1 MQIFVLGMHRS
12 GTSAAARVLN
22 LMGCYFGAEDIGTA
36 ANEEN
41 RKGFWERKDVRQV
54 NDAILRNMGAD
65 WDRIASLDMRSI
77 GKGDEAV
84 YRQVIQEIVV
94 NMDAH
99 RPWFVKEP
107 RFCLTFG
114 VWRPVLEM
122 PVCVLIFRN
131 PLDVAK
137 SLNRRN
143 GMPLTVGLALWEAY
157 NARALEASQG
167 INRIVLSYEALMSN
181 SSVAVGKLLDALG
194 QEGYVL
200 RRPAKRELLAFLDD
214 ELRHHRTGD
223 ADVRGAV
230 SEAQVAL
237 FDQLREAE
245 RSGDAG
251 TLPSLDGAS
260 IETLAQYE
268 TTLASVSLRAKDANA
283 SLLRRQRVGVTTELA
298 LRRLE
303 LDGALQSLQGTSLEL
318 RKWRNEHDS
327 VKARNVSLLAEASAR
342 KREISSLSKELKE
355 TSLESRKWRNE
366 HDSVKARNV
375 SLLAE
380 ASARKREISSLS
392 KELKETS
399 LESRKWR
406 NEHDGVKARS
416 VSLLAE
422 GSAMK
427 REISS
432 LASELVQQRRTHER
446 TVRETGGFEE
456 TLRRKDRDLVAA
468 KESLEAAKKQAETAR
483 EVGEGLQATLK
494 LKDRD
499 LVAAKESLEAAKKQ
513 AETAREVG
521 EGLQATLKLKDRDL
535 VAAKESLEA
544 AKKQAETAREMGEGL
559 QATLKLKDRDLVAA
573 KGSLEAA
580 KKQAETAR
588 EVGEGLQATLKLKD
602 RDLVAAKGSLEAA
615 KKQAETARE
624 MGEGLQATLKLKD
637 RDLVAA
643 KGSLEAAKKQAETA
657 REVGEGLQAT
667 LKLKDRDLV
676 AAKGSLEAAKKQAET
691 AREVGEGLQA
701 TLKLKDR
708 DLVAAKGSLEAAKKQ
723 AETAREV
730 GEGLQA
736 TLKLK
741 DRDLRLVA
749 EEIDKLSLERG
760 RLESAAR
767 RNATRIAE
775 LESLV
780 DATLEDV
787 ELLLGSRRWRLGD
800 GLLSAPHRLLGRR
813 RPLTVADHLR
823 QLQRVPR
830 KTGSP
835 RAVSPAGELSPP
847 SKGSLPPTAKV
858 MPRQRKQVT
867 VLVLAWDVGHN
878 PLGRAYLLAE
888 ALARSYTVVLAGF
901 QFPRYGEAVWKPL
914 RDSAF
919 RTVSIQGRSFP
930 EFQRTLE
937 RLARRIDADV
947 VVACKARL
955 PAVQAGLMLKAL
967 RNRPLLVDVD
977 DYELSFFPNR
987 QPLHDLSTQAADA
1000 LAEPFEEAWT
1010 RYTENLLPFADRL
1023 LVSNPE
1029 LQRRF
1034 GGVVVPHARDE
1045 TVFRPELVDRE
1056 AARRALGLDADN
1068 KVVMFVGTPRPHK
1081 GVLEILDAV
1090 KALQRED
1097 YCFVIVGTPPD
1108 KGFADVLRDRG
1119 ENTLRLIGDQP
1130 FDQLPEVTAAADLI
1144 CLLQDPETE
1153 IAQYQLPAKV
1163 VDAIAMGVP
1172 VLATDVPP
1180 LRKLIESGVIES
1192 VTKETLSPRIAWWLE
1207 ATSEVRDAHRARARG
1222 AFLRDFSYDTIHRT
1236 LFNEVE
1242 KCLAAP
1248 TSLPAAAGDFL
1259 TAQARRYPSSDAKPD
1274 EGLDMVMFWK
1284 QGDIGLYGRR
1294 FDMLVRELSRRKE
1307 VRRIAVFDAPFS
1319 VYQVLRD
1326 HVPDTTVHHQ
1336 VVAENKIVRRWGL
1349 LDEGKVTHHVFLFD
1363 NRALLSEDRYPH
1375 GSRFVDFVAAEL
1387 DGVGIDPD
1395 EAVFW
1400 YYPVLD
1406 EIDGLSARFKPRLK
1420 VVDVVD
1426 DQRTR
1431 PDLSEEDR
1439 AEMTRHYR
1447 KVVEDADVV
1456 LANCEAVRAAMSVY
1470 GHDVAL
1476 VPNGCDTDPLPPN
1489 PESRLFSRFC
1499 DLPRPILGLVGNLE
1513 GKTDLVLLERLARER
1528 PDYQLVL
1535 IGSTHANADILA
1547 LDEHPNVHF
1556 FGIVPYSEVKAWIK
1570 HFDVALLPHLD
1581 TAQTRS
1587 MHPLKMLVYAAV
1599 GVRMVSTR
1607 IENLGE
1613 FEPFIG
1619 LAEGHGAFIDAVD
1632 AAVAGTAEGGGSG
1645 ELADVVA
1652 RNSWERRVDEIMERI
1667 DASLVT

>member
-12 GTSAAARVLN
+12 GTSAVARVLN
-22 LMGCYFGAEDIGTA
+22 LMGCYFGPEDIGTE

-41 RKGFWERKDVRQV
+41 PKGFWERKDVRQV

-65 WDRIASLDMRSI
+65 WDRIAPFDVRSI
-77 GKGDEAV
+77 GKGDMAV

-107 RFCLTFG
+107 RFCLTFS
-114 VWRPVLEM
+114 VWRSVLEL

-137 SLNRRN
+137 SLNERN
-143 GMPLTVGLALWEAY
+143 GMPLAVGLALWEAY
-157 NARALEASQG
+157 NAGALEASQG
-167 INRIVLSYEALMSN
+167 IKRIVLSYEALMN
-181 SSVAVGKLLDALG
+181 NPSVAVGKLLDALG

-200 RRPAKRELLAFLDD
+200 RGPAKQELLAFLDD

-223 ADVRGAV
+223 ADVRAAV
-230 SEAQVAL
+230 SEAQIRL

-245 RSGDAG
+245 QSGNVG

-260 IETLAQYE
+260 IGTLAQYE

-303 LDGALQSLQGTSLEL
+303 LDGALQSLQETSSEL
-318 RKWRNEHDS
+318 RKWRNEHDGL
-327 VKARNVSLLAEASAR
+327 KARNVSLLAEGSAMR
-342 KREISSLSKELKE
+342 REISSLS
-355 TSLESRKWRNE
+355 
-366 HDSVKARNV
+366 
-375 SLLAE
+375 
-380 ASARKREISSLS
+380 
-392 KELKETS
+392 
-399 LESRKWR
+399 
-406 NEHDGVKARS
+406 
-416 VSLLAE
+416 
-422 GSAMK
+422 
-427 REISS
+427 
-432 LASELVQQRRTHER
+432 SELVQLRRKHEG

-468 KESLEAAKKQAETAR
+468 TQELRIAR
-483 EVGEGLQATLK
+483 RE
-494 LKDRD
+494 LKDSRESFD
-499 LVAAKESLEAAKKQ
+499 AAKEQ
-513 AETAREVG
+513 AEV
-521 EGLQATLKLKDRDL
+521 
-535 VAAKESLEA
+535 
-544 AKKQAETAREMGEGL
+544 
-559 QATLKLKDRDLVAA
+559 
-573 KGSLEAA
+573 
-580 KKQAETAR
+580 
-588 EVGEGLQATLKLKD
+588 
-602 RDLVAAKGSLEAA
+602 
-615 KKQAETARE
+615 
-624 MGEGLQATLKLKD
+624 
-637 RDLVAA
+637 
-643 KGSLEAAKKQAETA
+643 
-657 REVGEGLQAT
+657 
-667 LKLKDRDLV
+667 
-676 AAKGSLEAAKKQAET
+676 
-691 AREVGEGLQA
+691 
-701 TLKLKDR
+701 
-708 DLVAAKGSLEAAKKQ
+708 
-723 AETAREV
+723 AREV

-741 DRDLRLVA
+741 DRDLRLA
-749 EEIDKLSLERG
+749 TREIDKLSLERG

-775 LESLV
+775 LEALV
-780 DATLEDV
+780 DATMEDV
-787 ELLLGSRRWRLGD
+787 ELLLGSRRWRMGD
-800 GLLSAPHRLLGRR
+800 GLLSAPHRILGRG
-813 RPLTVADHLR
+813 RPATVADHLR
-823 QLQRVPR
+823 QLQHMPR
-830 KTGSP
+830 RAGGSP
-835 RAVSPAGELSPP
+835 RAVSTAAELRPP
-847 SKGSLPPTAKV
+847 SKGSLPPSALVT
-858 MPRQRKQVT
+858 PRLRKQVT

-914 RDSAF
+914 RDSSF
-919 RTVSIQGRSFP
+919 RTVSIPGRSFP

-937 RLARRIDADV
+937 TLTRRVDADV

-987 QPLHDLSTQAADA
+987 QPLSDLSIQTADA

-1010 RYTENLLPFADRL
+1010 RYTENLLSFADRL

-1045 TVFRPELVDRE
+1045 TVFQPELVDRE
-1056 AARRALGLDADN
+1056 AARRALGLDADQ

-1090 KALQRED
+1090 KALQRKD

-1108 KGFADVLRDRG
+1108 QGFADVLRDRG
-1119 ENTLRLIGDQP
+1119 ENTLRLIGDIP

-1180 LRKLIESGVIES
+1180 LRKLIESGVIEP
-1192 VTKETLSPRIAWWLE
+1192 VTKETLSARIAWWLE
-1207 ATSEVRDAHRARARG
+1207 ATSEVRHPHRERARG
-1222 AFLRDFSYDTIHRT
+1222 AFLRDFSYEAIHRT

-1242 KCLAAP
+1242 ECLAAP
-1248 TSLPAAAGDFL
+1248 ASLTTAADEFL
-1259 TAQARRYPSSDAKPD
+1259 TAQARRYPSSDGKPD

-1284 QGDIGLYGRR
+1284 QGDVGLYGRR

-1336 VVAENKIVRRWGL
+1336 VVAANKIVRRWGL

-1363 NRALLSEDRYPH
+1363 NRTELSEARYPH
-1375 GSRFVDFVAAEL
+1375 GSRFADFVATEL
-1387 DGVGIDPD
+1387 DGVGINPD
-1395 EAVFW
+1395 KAVFW

-1406 EIDGLSARFKPRLK
+1406 EIDALSARFKPRLK

-1426 DQRTR
+1426 DQRTW

-1439 AEMTRHYR
+1439 AEITRHYR
-1447 KVVEDADVV
+1447 TVVEDADVV

-1470 GHDVAL
+1470 RRDVVAL
-1476 VPNGCDTDPLPPN
+1476 VPNGCDTAPLPPN
-1489 PESRLFSRFC
+1489 PESRLFARFR
-1499 DLPRPILGLVGNLE
+1499 DLPRPVLGLVGNLE
-1513 GKTDLVLLERLARER
+1513 GKTDLVLLERIARER

-1535 IGSTHANADILA
+1535 IGSTHTNANILA
-1547 LDEHPNVHF
+1547 LDEYPNVHF
-1556 FGIVPYSEVKAWIK
+1556 FGIVTYPEVKAWIK
-1570 HFDVALLPHLD
+1570 DFDVALLPHLD

-1599 GVRMVSTR
+1599 GVPMVSTR

-1613 FEPFIG
+1613 FEPFIS
-1619 LAEGHGAFIDAVD
+1619 LAESHGAFIDAVD
-1632 AAVAGTAEGGGSG
+1632 AAVAGTAKGASG

-1652 RNSWERRVDEIMERI
+1652 RNSWSRRVDQIMARI
-1667 DASLVT
+1667 DAALVT

>member
-1 MQIFVLGMHRS
+1 M
-12 GTSAAARVLN
+12 ARVLN
-22 LMGCYFGAEDIGTA
+22 LMGCYFGPEDIGTE
-36 ANEEN
+36 ANNEN
-41 RKGFWERKDVRQV
+41 PKGFWERRDVRQI
-54 NDAILRNMGAD
+54 NDAILRNKGAD
-65 WDRIASLDMRSI
+65 WDRIASLDMGSI
-77 GKGDEAV
+77 GKGDLLV
-84 YRQVIQEIVV
+84 YRQAAQEIVV

-107 RFCLTFG
+107 RFCLTFS
-114 VWRPVLEM
+114 VWRSVLEM
-122 PVCVLIFRN
+122 PVGVVIFRN

-137 SLNRRN
+137 SLHERN

-157 NARALEASQG
+157 NARALAASQG
-167 INRIVLSYEALMSN
+167 MKTVVLSYEALMNNPSET
-181 SSVAVGKLLDALG
+181 VGKLLDTLS

-200 RRPAKRELLAFLDD
+200 RKPPKRELLAFLDD
-214 ELRHHRTGD
+214 ELHHHRTAE
-223 ADVRGAV
+223 ADVRSAV
-230 SEAQVAL
+230 SDAQAAL
-237 FDQLREAE
+237 FDQLRETE
-245 RSGDAG
+245 RSGNVGA
-251 TLPSLDGAS
+251 LPGVDGAS

-268 TTLASVSLRAKDANA
+268 TTLASVSSRAQGANA
-283 SLLRRQRVGVTTELA
+283 SLLRRQQVGVSTELA

-303 LDGALQSLQGTSLEL
+303 LDGALQSLEETSLEL
-318 RKWRNEHDS
+318 RKVRNEHDG
-327 VKARNVSLLAEASAR
+327 VKARNVSLLAEGSAMR
-342 KREISSLSKELKE
+342 REISSLS
-355 TSLESRKWRNE
+355 
-366 HDSVKARNV
+366 
-375 SLLAE
+375 
-380 ASARKREISSLS
+380 
-392 KELKETS
+392 
-399 LESRKWR
+399 
-406 NEHDGVKARS
+406 
-416 VSLLAE
+416 
-422 GSAMK
+422 
-427 REISS
+427 
-432 LASELVQQRRTHER
+432 SELALLRTKHER
-446 TVRETGGFEE
+446 IVREMGGFEE

-468 KESLEAAKKQAETAR
+468 TQEMLGTRRELADSGRSLEATKKQAEAARELGVGLEATLKVKDRDLLAARDVGAGLEAALKVKDRDLLAARDVGAGLEAALKVKDRDLLAASESLEATKKQAEAAR
-483 EVGEGLQATLK
+483 ELGAGLEATLK
-494 LKDRD
+494 VKDRD
-499 LVAAKESLEAAKKQ
+499 LLAASESLEATKKQ
-513 AETAREVG
+513 AEAARELG
-521 EGLQATLKLKDRDL
+521 AGLEATLKVKDRDL
-535 VAAKESLEA
+535 LAARDVGAGLEAALKVKDRDLLAARDVGAGLEAALKVKDRDLLAASESLEA
-544 AKKQAETAREMGEGL
+544 TKKQAEAARELGAGL
-559 QATLKLKDRDLVAA
+559 EATLKVKDRDLLAA
-573 KGSLEAA
+573 SESLEAT
-580 KKQAETAR
+580 KKQAEAAR
-588 EVGEGLQATLKLKD
+588 ELGAGLEATLKVKD
-602 RDLVAAKGSLEAA
+602 RDLLAASESLEAT
-615 KKQAETARE
+615 KKQAEAARE
-624 MGEGLQATLKLKD
+624 LGAGLEAALKVKD
-637 RDLVAA
+637 RDLLAA
-643 KGSLEAAKKQAETA
+643 SESLEATDKQAEAA
-657 REVGEGLQAT
+657 RELGAGLEAT
-667 LKLKDRDLV
+667 LKGKDRDL
-676 AAKGSLEAAKKQAET
+676 
-691 AREVGEGLQA
+691 
-701 TLKLKDR
+701 KL
-708 DLVAAKGSLEAAKKQ
+708 V
-723 AETAREV
+723 T
-730 GEGLQA
+730 
-736 TLKLK
+736 
-741 DRDLRLVA
+741 
-749 EEIDKLSLERG
+749 EEINKLSLERG

-767 RNATRIAE
+767 SNATRTAE

-787 ELLLGSRRWRLGD
+787 ELLLGSRRWRVGD

-823 QLQRVPR
+823 KLQRVPR
-830 KTGSP
+830 KTGGSP
-835 RAVSPAGELSPP
+835 PAVSPAGELSAPAKGSVPP
-847 SKGSLPPTAKV
+847 SGEVTL
-858 MPRQRKQVT
+858 RQRKQVT

-901 QFPRYGEAVWKPL
+901 QFPRYGETVWKPL
-914 RDSAF
+914 RNSSF

-937 RLARRIDADV
+937 ALARRIDADV
-947 VVACKARL
+947 VIACKARL
-955 PAVQAGLMLKAL
+955 PAVQAGLMFKAL

-987 QPLHDLSTQAADA
+987 EPLNDLSTQTAEA

-1045 TVFRPELVDRE
+1045 TVFRPEVVDRD
-1056 AARRALGLDADN
+1056 AARRALGLDVDQ

-1180 LRKLIESGVIES
+1180 LRKLIESGVVEP
-1192 VTKETLSPRIAWWLE
+1192 VTKETLSARIAWWLE
-1207 ATSEVRDAHRARARG
+1207 ATSEVRDAHRVRARG
-1222 AFLRDFSYDTIHRT
+1222 AFLRDFSYETIHRT

-1248 TSLPAAAGDFL
+1248 TSLPTAADQFL
-1259 TAQARRYPSSDAKPD
+1259 TAQARRYPSTDAKSD
-1274 EGLDMVMFWK
+1274 EGMDMVMFWK

-1336 VVAENKIVRRWGL
+1336 VVAANKIVRRWGL

-1363 NRALLSEDRYPH
+1363 NRAVLSEDRYPH

-1387 DGVGIDPD
+1387 DGVGIDPGR
-1395 EAVFW
+1395 AVFW

-1406 EIDGLSARFKPRLK
+1406 EIGALSARFKPRLK

-1447 KVVEDADVV
+1447 KVVEDADLV

-1489 PESRLFSRFC
+1489 PETRLFSRFC

-1528 PDYQLVL
+1528 PNYQLVL
-1535 IGSTHANADILA
+1535 IGSTHTNTDILA

-1570 HFDVALLPHLD
+1570 QFDVALLPHLD

-1587 MHPLKMLVYAAV
+1587 MHPLKMLVYAAA

-1613 FEPFIG
+1613 FEPFIS

-1632 AAVAGTAEGGGSG
+1632 AAVAGTAGGGGSG

-1652 RNSWERRVDEIMERI
+1652 RNSWARRVDEIMDRI
-1667 DASLVT
+1667 GASLLT

>member
-12 GTSAAARVLN
+12 GTSAVARVLN
-22 LMGCYFGAEDIGTA
+22 LMGCYFGPEDIGTE

-41 RKGFWERKDVRQV
+41 PKGFWERKDVRQV

-65 WDRIASLDMRSI
+65 WDRIVPFDVRSI
-77 GKGDEAV
+77 GKGDMAV

-114 VWRPVLEM
+114 VWRSVLEL

-137 SLNRRN
+137 SLNERN
-143 GMPLTVGLALWEAY
+143 GMPLAVGLALWEAY
-157 NARALEASQG
+157 NTGALEASQG
-167 INRIVLSYEALMSN
+167 IKRIVLSYEALMNN

-200 RRPAKRELLAFLDD
+200 RGPAKQELLAFLDD

-223 ADVRGAV
+223 ADVRAAV
-230 SEAQVAL
+230 SEAQIRL

-245 RSGDAG
+245 QSGNVG

-260 IETLAQYE
+260 IGTLAQYE

-303 LDGALQSLQGTSLEL
+303 LDGALQSLQETSSEL
-318 RKWRNEHDS
+318 RKWRNEHDGL
-327 VKARNVSLLAEASAR
+327 KARNVSLLAEGSAMR
-342 KREISSLSKELKE
+342 REISSLS
-355 TSLESRKWRNE
+355 
-366 HDSVKARNV
+366 
-375 SLLAE
+375 
-380 ASARKREISSLS
+380 
-392 KELKETS
+392 
-399 LESRKWR
+399 
-406 NEHDGVKARS
+406 
-416 VSLLAE
+416 
-422 GSAMK
+422 
-427 REISS
+427 
-432 LASELVQQRRTHER
+432 SELVQLRRKHEGI
-446 TVRETGGFEE
+446 VRETGGFEE

-468 KESLEAAKKQAETAR
+468 TQELRIARRELKDSRESFDAAKEQAEVAREVGEGLQATLKLKDRDLVAATESLDAAKEQAEAAREVGEGLQATLKLKDRDLVAATESLDAAKEQAEAAR

-499 LVAAKESLEAAKKQ
+499 LVAAKKSL
-513 AETAREVG
+513 
-521 EGLQATLKLKDRDL
+521 D
-535 VAAKESLEA
+535 AAKE
-544 AKKQAETAREMGEGL
+544 QAEA
-559 QATLKLKDRDLVAA
+559 
-573 KGSLEAA
+573 
-580 KKQAETAR
+580 
-588 EVGEGLQATLKLKD
+588 
-602 RDLVAAKGSLEAA
+602 
-615 KKQAETARE
+615 
-624 MGEGLQATLKLKD
+624 
-637 RDLVAA
+637 
-643 KGSLEAAKKQAETA
+643 
-657 REVGEGLQAT
+657 
-667 LKLKDRDLV
+667 
-676 AAKGSLEAAKKQAET
+676 
-691 AREVGEGLQA
+691 
-701 TLKLKDR
+701 
-708 DLVAAKGSLEAAKKQ
+708 
-723 AETAREV
+723 AREV

-741 DRDLRLVA
+741 DRDLRLA
-749 EEIDKLSLERG
+749 TREIDKLSLERG

-767 RNATRIAE
+767 RNTTRIAE
-775 LESLV
+775 LEALV
-780 DATLEDV
+780 DATMEDV
-787 ELLLGSRRWRLGD
+787 ELLLGSRRWRMGD
-800 GLLSAPHRLLGRR
+800 GLLSAPHRILGRG
-813 RPLTVADHLR
+813 RPATVADHLR
-823 QLQRVPR
+823 QLQHMPR
-830 KTGSP
+830 RAGGSP
-835 RAVSPAGELSPP
+835 RAVSTAAELRPP
-847 SKGSLPPTAKV
+847 SKGSLPPSALVT
-858 MPRQRKQVT
+858 PRLRKQVT

-914 RDSAF
+914 RDSSF
-919 RTVSIQGRSFP
+919 RTVSIPGRSFP

-937 RLARRIDADV
+937 TLTRRVDADV

-987 QPLHDLSTQAADA
+987 QPLSDLSIQTADA

-1010 RYTENLLPFADRL
+1010 RYTENLLSFADRL
-1023 LVSNPE
+1023 LVSNPA

-1034 GGVVVPHARDE
+1034 GGAVVPHARDE
-1045 TVFRPELVDRE
+1045 TVFQPELVDRE
-1056 AARRALGLDADN
+1056 AARRALGLDADQ

-1090 KALQRED
+1090 KALQRKD

-1108 KGFADVLRDRG
+1108 QGFADVLRDRG
-1119 ENTLRLIGDQP
+1119 ENTLRLIGDIP

-1144 CLLQDPETE
+1144 CLLQDPQTE

-1180 LRKLIESGVIES
+1180 LRKLIESGVIEP
-1192 VTKETLSPRIAWWLE
+1192 VTKETLSARIAWWLE
-1207 ATSEVRDAHRARARG
+1207 ATSEVRDPHRERARG
-1222 AFLRDFSYDTIHRT
+1222 AFLRDFSYEAIHRT

-1242 KCLAAP
+1242 ECLAAP
-1248 TSLPAAAGDFL
+1248 ASLTTAADEFL
-1259 TAQARRYPSSDAKPD
+1259 TAQARRYPSSDGKPD

-1284 QGDIGLYGRR
+1284 QGDVGLYGRR

-1307 VRRIAVFDAPFS
+1307 VRRVAVFDAPFS

-1336 VVAENKIVRRWGL
+1336 VVAANKIVRRWGL

-1363 NRALLSEDRYPH
+1363 NRTELSEARYPH
-1375 GSRFVDFVAAEL
+1375 GSRFADFVATEL
-1387 DGVGIDPD
+1387 DGVGINPD
-1395 EAVFW
+1395 KAVFW

-1406 EIDGLSARFKPRLK
+1406 EIDALSARFKPRLK

-1426 DQRTR
+1426 DQRTW

-1439 AEMTRHYR
+1439 AEITRHYR
-1447 KVVEDADVV
+1447 TVVEDADVV

-1470 GHDVAL
+1470 RRDVVAL
-1476 VPNGCDTDPLPPN
+1476 VPNGCDTAPLPPN
-1489 PESRLFSRFC
+1489 PESRLFARFR
-1499 DLPRPILGLVGNLE
+1499 DLPRPVLGLVGNLE
-1513 GKTDLVLLERLARER
+1513 GKTDLVLLERIARER

-1535 IGSTHANADILA
+1535 IGSTHTNANILA
-1547 LDEHPNVHF
+1547 LDEYPNVHF
-1556 FGIVPYSEVKAWIK
+1556 FGIVTYPEVKAWIK
-1570 HFDVALLPHLD
+1570 DFDVALLPHLD

-1599 GVRMVSTR
+1599 GVPMVSTR

-1613 FEPFIG
+1613 FEPFIS
-1619 LAEGHGAFIDAVD
+1619 LAESHGAFIDAVD
-1632 AAVAGTAEGGGSG
+1632 AAVAGTAKGASG

-1652 RNSWERRVDEIMERI
+1652 RNSWSRRVDQIMARI
-1667 DASLVT
+1667 DAALVT

>member
-41 RKGFWERKDVRQV
+41 PKGFWERRDVRQV

-65 WDRIASLDMRSI
+65 WDRIASLDMRII

-84 YRQVIQEIVV
+84 YRQVIREIVV

-137 SLNRRN
+137 SLNERN

-157 NARALEASQG
+157 NARALESSQG
-167 INRIVLSYEALMSN
+167 LNRVVLSYEALMSN

-223 ADVRGAV
+223 ADIRGAV

-303 LDGALQSLQGTSLEL
+303 LDGALQSLQETSLEL

-327 VKARNVSLLAEASAR
+327 VKARNVSVLAEASAM
-342 KREISSLSKELKE
+342 KREISSLSRELKE
-355 TSLESRKWRNE
+355 T
-366 HDSVKARNV
+366 A
-375 SLLAE
+375 
-380 ASARKREISSLS
+380 
-392 KELKETS
+392 

-427 REISS
+427 REISR

-468 KESLEAAKKQAETAR
+468 TQELGVARRELKDSGESLGAAKKQAETAR
-483 EVGEGLQATLK
+483 EAGEGLQAALK

-499 LVAAKESLEAAKKQ
+499 LVAAKESLGAAKKQ
-513 AETAREVG
+513 AETAREMG
-521 EGLQATLKLKDRDL
+521 EGLQAALKLKDRDL
-535 VAAKESLEA
+535 VAAKESLGAAKKQAETAREMGEGLQAALKLKDRDLVAAKESLGA

-559 QATLKLKDRDLVAA
+559 QATLR
-573 KGSLEAA
+573 
-580 KKQAETAR
+580 
-588 EVGEGLQATLKLKD
+588 
-602 RDLVAAKGSLEAA
+602 
-615 KKQAETARE
+615 
-624 MGEGLQATLKLKD
+624 
-637 RDLVAA
+637 
-643 KGSLEAAKKQAETA
+643 
-657 REVGEGLQAT
+657 
-667 LKLKDRDLV
+667 
-676 AAKGSLEAAKKQAET
+676 
-691 AREVGEGLQA
+691 
-701 TLKLKDR
+701 
-708 DLVAAKGSLEAAKKQ
+708 
-723 AETAREV
+723 
-730 GEGLQA
+730 
-736 TLKLK
+736 LK
-741 DRDLRLVA
+741 DRDLRLVT

-760 RLESAAR
+760 RLESATR

-813 RPLTVADHLR
+813 RPPTVADHLR

-901 QFPRYGEAVWKPL
+901 QFPRYGKAVWKPL
-914 RDSAF
+914 RDSSF
-919 RTVSIQGRSFP
+919 MTVSIPGRSFP

-937 RLARRIDADV
+937 ALARRIDADV
-947 VVACKARL
+947 VIACKARL
-955 PAVQAGLMLKAL
+955 PAVQAGLMFKAL

-987 QPLHDLSTQAADA
+987 QPLNDLATQTAEA

-1045 TVFRPELVDRE
+1045 TVFRPEVVDRD
-1056 AARRALGLDADN
+1056 AARRALGLDADQ

-1090 KALQRED
+1090 KALQHED

-1119 ENTLRLIGDQP
+1119 QDTLRLIGDQP

-1180 LRKLIESGVIES
+1180 LRKLIQSGAIEA
-1192 VTKETLSPRIAWWLE
+1192 VTRETLAGRIEWWLE
-1207 ATSEVRDAHRARARG
+1207 ATSEVRDAHRVRARG
-1222 AFLRDFSYDTIHRT
+1222 AFLRDFSYETIHRT

-1248 TSLPAAAGDFL
+1248 TSLPTAADQFL
-1259 TAQARRYPSSDAKPD
+1259 TAQARRYPSSDAKSD
-1274 EGLDMVMFWK
+1274 KGMDMVMFWK

-1336 VVAENKIVRRWGL
+1336 VVAANKIVRRWGL

-1363 NRALLSEDRYPH
+1363 NRAVLSEDRYPH

-1387 DGVGIDPD
+1387 DGVGIDPGK
-1395 EAVFW
+1395 AVFW

-1406 EIDGLSARFKPRLK
+1406 EIGALSARFKPRLK

-1447 KVVEDADVV
+1447 TVVEDADVV
-1456 LANCEAVRAAMSVY
+1456 LANCETVRAAMSVE
-1470 GHDVAL
+1470 GRDVAL

-1513 GKTDLVLLERLARER
+1513 GKTDIVLLERLARER

-1535 IGSTHANADILA
+1535 IGSTHTNADILA
-1547 LDEHPNVHF
+1547 LDEYPNVHF
-1556 FGIVPYSEVKAWIK
+1556 FGIVTYPEVKVWIK

-1599 GVRMVSTR
+1599 GVRIVSTR

-1613 FEPFIG
+1613 FEPFIS
-1619 LAEGHGAFIDAVD
+1619 LAESHGAFIDAVD
-1632 AAVAGTAEGGGSG
+1632 AAVAGTANGGSG

>member
-12 GTSAAARVLN
+12 GTSAVARVLN
-22 LMGCYFGAEDIGTA
+22 LMGCYFGPEDIGTE

-41 RKGFWERKDVRQV
+41 PKGFWERKDVRQV

-65 WDRIASLDMRSI
+65 WDRIAPFDVRSI
-77 GKGDEAV
+77 GKGDMAV

-114 VWRPVLEM
+114 VWRSVLEL

-137 SLNRRN
+137 SLNERN
-143 GMPLTVGLALWEAY
+143 GMPLAVGLALWEAY
-157 NARALEASQG
+157 NAGALEASQG
-167 INRIVLSYEALMSN
+167 IKRIVLSYEALMNN
-181 SSVAVGKLLDALG
+181 SSVAVGKLLDALC
-194 QEGYVL
+194 QDGYVL
-200 RRPAKRELLAFLDD
+200 RGPAKQELLAFLDD

-223 ADVRGAV
+223 ADVRAAV
-230 SEAQVAL
+230 SEAQIRL

-245 RSGDAG
+245 QSGNVG

-260 IETLAQYE
+260 IGTLAQYE

-303 LDGALQSLQGTSLEL
+303 LDGALQSLQETSSEL
-318 RKWRNEHDS
+318 RKWRNEHDGL
-327 VKARNVSLLAEASAR
+327 KARNVSLLAEGSAMR
-342 KREISSLSKELKE
+342 REISSLS
-355 TSLESRKWRNE
+355 
-366 HDSVKARNV
+366 
-375 SLLAE
+375 
-380 ASARKREISSLS
+380 
-392 KELKETS
+392 
-399 LESRKWR
+399 
-406 NEHDGVKARS
+406 
-416 VSLLAE
+416 
-422 GSAMK
+422 
-427 REISS
+427 
-432 LASELVQQRRTHER
+432 SELVQLRRKHEGI
-446 TVRETGGFEE
+446 VRETGGFEE

-468 KESLEAAKKQAETAR
+468 TQELRIAGRELKDSRESFDAAKEQGDAAR

-499 LVAAKESLEAAKKQ
+499 LVAAKESLVAAKESLDAAKEQ
-513 AETAREVG
+513 GEAAREVG
-521 EGLQATLKLKDRDL
+521 EGLQATLRLKDRDL
-535 VAAKESLEA
+535 VAAKESLDA
-544 AKKQAETAREMGEGL
+544 AKEQAEA
-559 QATLKLKDRDLVAA
+559 
-573 KGSLEAA
+573 
-580 KKQAETAR
+580 
-588 EVGEGLQATLKLKD
+588 
-602 RDLVAAKGSLEAA
+602 
-615 KKQAETARE
+615 
-624 MGEGLQATLKLKD
+624 
-637 RDLVAA
+637 
-643 KGSLEAAKKQAETA
+643 
-657 REVGEGLQAT
+657 
-667 LKLKDRDLV
+667 
-676 AAKGSLEAAKKQAET
+676 
-691 AREVGEGLQA
+691 
-701 TLKLKDR
+701 
-708 DLVAAKGSLEAAKKQ
+708 
-723 AETAREV
+723 AREV

-741 DRDLRLVA
+741 DRDLRLA
-749 EEIDKLSLERG
+749 TREIDKLSLERG

-775 LESLV
+775 LEALV
-780 DATLEDV
+780 DATMEDV
-787 ELLLGSRRWRLGD
+787 ELLLGSRRWRMGD
-800 GLLSAPHRLLGRR
+800 GLLSAPHRILGRG
-813 RPLTVADHLR
+813 RPATVADHLR
-823 QLQRVPR
+823 QLQHMPR
-830 KTGSP
+830 RAGGSP
-835 RAVSPAGELSPP
+835 RAASTAAELRPP
-847 SKGSLPPTAKV
+847 SKGSLPPSALVT
-858 MPRQRKQVT
+858 PRLRKQVT

-914 RDSAF
+914 RDSSF
-919 RTVSIQGRSFP
+919 RTVSIPGRSFP

-937 RLARRIDADV
+937 TLTRRVDADV

-987 QPLHDLSTQAADA
+987 QPLNDLSTQAADA

-1010 RYTENLLPFADRL
+1010 RYTEHLLPFADRL

-1045 TVFRPELVDRE
+1045 TVFEPEIVDRD
-1056 AARRALGLDADN
+1056 AARRALGLDVDQ

-1180 LRKLIESGVIES
+1180 LRKLIESGVVEP
-1192 VTKETLSPRIAWWLE
+1192 VTKETLSARIAWWLE
-1207 ATSEVRDAHRARARG
+1207 ATNEVRDAYRVRARG
-1222 AFLRDFSYDTIHRT
+1222 AFLRDFSYETIHRA

-1248 TSLPAAAGDFL
+1248 TSLPPAADQFL
-1259 TAQARRYPSSDAKPD
+1259 AAQARRYASTDAKSD
-1274 EGLDMVMFWK
+1274 EGMDMVMFWK

-1336 VVAENKIVRRWGL
+1336 VVAANKIVRRWGL

-1363 NRALLSEDRYPH
+1363 NRAVLSEDRYPH

-1387 DGVGIDPD
+1387 DGVGIDPGR
-1395 EAVFW
+1395 AVFW

-1406 EIDGLSARFKPRLK
+1406 EIGALSARFKPRLK

-1447 KVVEDADVV
+1447 KVVEEADLV

-1489 PESRLFSRFC
+1489 PETRLFSRFC

-1528 PDYQLVL
+1528 PNYQLVL
-1535 IGSTHANADILA
+1535 IGSTHTNADILA

-1570 HFDVALLPHLD
+1570 QFDVALLPHLD

-1587 MHPLKMLVYAAV
+1587 MHPLKMLVYAAA

-1613 FEPFIG
+1613 FEPFIS

-1632 AAVAGTAEGGGSG
+1632 AAVAGTANGGSG
-1645 ELADVVA
+1645 DLADVVA
-1652 RNSWERRVDEIMERI
+1652 RNSWARRVDEIMDRI
-1667 DASLVT
+1667 GASLLT